1 MSKRILALFLVA
13 FMLFGTLQPISVFAA
28 TENEEEV
35 IDRIDSVKDEYEP
48 NKTFFVSDSPEHV
61 RMVGEDNM
69 EGDKTQG
76 CFTPGTDNSHGRFG
90 GLWQSNGF
98 AKYVFNMA
106 FGSIPMY
113 DYHCNPSSISEKVEV
128 VGRYSSNCRLL
139 RGEVDGEV
147 TLENIKTLLSK
158 AKAGDILVLTP
169 KNRCNMTSQSM
180 IIQEVNNAGIIV
192 YQADFSGYCAVTEN
206 TITFDAIADYHCVS
220 LLTSKD
226 YPLSPEEAPGA
237 VEEVTV
243 SALDY
248 ALNENISVS
257 WPNEKWATSYN
268 VSLIETE
275 SGKTV
280 EYKDVPGNMCT
291 FSLNYPGEFKIGV
304 VASNS
309 FGDSEVTYSKSV
321 KVHNYNIVKFV
332 DFDGSLIASQK
343 VHYGESATKPANP
356 KRKGYEFVEWDKSLD
371 NITKPTTI
379 TAVYEVIKYTVSYYK
394 VGGKE
399 LIYPEKVAYG
409 ESANPPT
416 SNLGLSDGYVFA
428 GWHVEFDDTHQCAD
442 YTKVESDMKLVATEC
457 WENDNLPILITLK
470 SAVLQEDG
478 KTYKINAS
486 LKNYDK
492 GATSFKVIVTL
503 KTSLGKTV
511 KSVPYK
517 EITLAAN
524 GTAEFNED
532 IVYSD
537 KISKVELVAV
547 GVKDDVKTTGAYSKL
562 VSTGITAQTTWSWG
576 AWTDWTTEKK
586 TDSYDAYET
595 KTQYRY
601 NDTFYDTSTTSNSK
615 SGWTLYNTKSSTG
628 SWTAWQNTAVST
640 VNTPALK
647 REVQTQNIAATYKT
661 QYRYGRW
668 KKSGASNVH
677 SCKELGIRY
686 HGGSWSLQ
694 YTDWLDTPKPMRE
707 QNTVVCAT
715 ASHNHVGAEYRY
727 ISKNGNWRYAWD
739 KYGSSSSDHWYWQET
754 RQVEVTP
761 AYTQYKYRDTTYTYY
776 FSKQSGWSAWQDA
789 VVTKT
794 DTRDV
799 QTRTLYRYR
808 NKVTSTLIDPSA
820 GVENNSGK
828 EYKFSGTIPET
839 TSDLSGKLANL
850 MVYKKTNSDP
860 TEAQLEYVGQI
871 TIGSGN
877 TYNIS
882 FRTREE
888 PSVDTGDFIVTLG
901 VEGAD
906 NLVNIEVIKADV
918 PTYTV
923 KFFTEDGNQ
932 IGSTQTVSKGNSA
945 DVPEAPEKTGYQFIK
960 WSDNTTNVQ
969 NNLEVHAIYAP
980 NEYTLSFIDWE
991 TGEVSNKKQFYGD
1004 AITYPALV
1012 AVPNIISRDWDK
1024 RLQGVEFVTD
1034 NLIIQTVAE
1043 YQKYTVSFE
1052 NDGEVLGTQQVE
1064 YGKSAVLPSQ
1074 IPEKE
1079 GMVFADWSGVCSYN
1093 YITCDVVFTPIF
1105 MYQQTVSTPVADI
1118 TENEDGTSTVQL
1130 SCDTVDATIYYMI
1143 EDIGAAHLTSVDE
1156 EGMRDNIVRLMSEL
1170 HGEPAQDLEDVVGD
1184 SDGYTFL
1191 GVAQVYDGS
1200 TITLEENQ
1208 TIVYMAMADNMNDSI
1223 PGVESNEEETY
1234 YGSKIT
1240 SNTLRQYKNSIE
1252 GSITVTLENE
1262 TAAFEM
1268 GLFTLCFYDKNGIM
1282 IKAVP
1287 FSKDLVPGTNTM
1299 EFSDVVVN
1307 TTEES
1312 VTCKLIS
1319 FVSGEDIKPI
1329 SDVIEFSID

>member
-1 MSKRILALFLVA
+1 MSKRILALFLA
-13 FMLFGTLQPISVFAA
+13 TFMLFGTLQPISVFAA

-48 NKTFFVSDSPEHV
+48 NKSFFVSDSPEHV

-113 DYHCNPSSISEKVEV
+113 DYHCNPSSISEKIEV

-280 EYKDVPGNMCT
+280 EYKDVPRNMCT

-304 VASNS
+304 VAINAFGNS
-309 FGDSEVTYSKSV
+309 ETTYSKAI

-332 DFDGSLIASQK
+332 DHDGSLISSQK
-343 VHYGESATKPANP
+343 VHYGEDAIKPTNP
-356 KRKGYEFVEWDKSLD
+356 KRKGYDFVEWDTSTE

-379 TAVYEVIKYTVSYYK
+379 TAQYEVIKYTVSYYK

-399 LIYPEKVAYG
+399 LIEEDKVPYG
-409 ESANPPT
+409 EAATPPT
-416 SNLGLSDGYVFA
+416 SNLGLNSGYVFA
-428 GWHVEFDDTHQCAD
+428 GWHIEFDETHTCAD
-442 YTKVESDMKLVATEC
+442 YNSVDSDMKLIATEC
-457 WENDNLPILITLK
+457 WENDSLPILITLK
-470 SAVLQEDG
+470 SAVKQQDNL
-478 KTYKINAS
+478 TYKISAT

-492 GATSFKVIVTL
+492 GSTSFKIIVSL
-503 KTSLGKTV
+503 KTSIGKTV
-511 KSVPYK
+511 KSIPYK
-517 EITLAAN
+517 ELTLGAN
-524 GTAEFNED
+524 ETVEFNEE

-537 KISKVELVAV
+537 KISTVELVAV
-547 GVKDDVKTTGAYSKL
+547 GVKDDVKTAGAYSKL
-562 VSTGITAQTTWSWG
+562 VSTGITAQTTWDWG

-586 TDSYDAYET
+586 IDNYDAYET

-601 NDTFYDTSTTSNSK
+601 NDTSYKTSTTTNSL
-615 SGWTLYNTKSSTG
+615 SGWTLYDTKSSTG
-628 SWTAWQNTAVST
+628 SWTTWQNTAVSA

-668 KKSGASNVH
+668 KKTTGSVWYH
-677 SCKELGIRY
+677 FCYDLGKSQN
-686 HGGSWSLQ
+686 GGTWALDYSAWSD
-694 YTDWLDTPKPMRE
+694 TKHNPTGTGWL
-707 QNTVVCAT
+707 CAT
-715 ASHNHVGAEYRY
+715 NHSSHVGSTGKVNNRNHWNDYR
-727 ISKNGNWRYAWD
+727 
-739 KYGSSSSDHWYWQET
+739 SSGWGPYYWEET
-754 RQVEVTP
+754 RQVEATP
-761 AYTQYKYRDTTYTYY
+761 AYKQYRYRDTTYTYY
-776 FSKQSGWSAWQDA
+776 FSKESGWSNWQDA
-789 VVTKT
+789 AVSETSS
-794 DTRDV
+794 RDV
-799 QTRTLYRYR
+799 QTRVVYRYR
-808 NKVTSTLIDPSA
+808 NKVTSSLSDPNA

-828 EYKFSGTIPET
+828 EYKFSGVVPET
-839 TSDLSGKLANL
+839 TADLSGKLANV

-871 TIGSGN
+871 TLGTGN

-901 VEGAD
+901 VEGAN
-906 NLVNIEVIKADV
+906 NLVNVEVIKADV

-923 KFFTEDGNQ
+923 KFLAEDGTQ
-932 IGSTQTVSKGNSA
+932 IGSTQTVAKGESA
-945 DVPEAPEKTGYQFIK
+945 MVPEAPEKTGYTFVK
-960 WSDNTTNVQ
+960 WDENTTNVQ
-969 NNLEVHAIYAP
+969 NNLEVKAVYNP
-980 NEYTLSFIDWE
+980 NEYTLSFVDWE
-991 TGEVSNKKQFYGD
+991 TGNVSTQKLHYGD
-1004 AITYPALV
+1004 VIKYPALEPI
-1012 AVPNIISRDWDK
+1012 PNVISRVWDK
-1024 RLQGVEFVTD
+1024 QREEVELVTD
-1034 NLIIQTVAE
+1034 NLVVQTVTE
-1043 YQKYTVSFE
+1043 YQKFSVRFE
-1052 NDGEVLGTQQVE
+1052 NEGETISTQLVE
-1064 YGKSAVLPSQ
+1064 YGKSSILPDQ
-1074 IPEKE
+1074 LPEKE
-1079 GMVFADWSGVCSYN
+1079 GMIFADWTGSCSYN
-1093 YITCDVVFTPIF
+1093 YIICDVVFTPAY
-1105 MYQQTVSTPVADI
+1105 MYQETVATPVADI
-1118 TENEDGTSTVQL
+1118 TENDDGTTSVQL
-1130 SCDTVDATIYYMI
+1130 SCDTVNAQIYYMI
-1143 EDIGAAHLTSVDE
+1143 EETGAAHLASLDE
-1156 EGMRDNIVRLMSEL
+1156 EAMHSNIVRLMSEL
-1170 HGEPAQDLEDVVGD
+1170 HGTSQDELDSSIGD
-1184 SDGYTFL
+1184 SNGYTFL

-1200 TITLEENQ
+1200 AITLEENQ

-1240 SNTLRQYKNSIE
+1240 SNTLRQYRNSIE

-1282 IKAVP
+1282 IKTLP
-1287 FSKDLVPGTNTM
+1287 FSKDLVPGTNIM
-1299 EFSDVVVN
+1299 EFNDIVVN